1 MTEKDK
7 KSVSHNPF
15 PYSDTNRRF
24 YTFDYHMRQLFGKK
38 CAKVPID
45 GGFTCPN
52 IDGKISRGGCTYCA
66 LASCAKR
73 DLRPIDEQFYEKLN
87 ILRRKW
93 PDCIGIPYFQ
103 DYTNTYA
110 PTERLKML
118 YSEALALPGAA
129 GLHIATRADCLP
141 EPVVN
146 LLENISRNNYLVVE
160 LGLQTVSDI
169 TAEKINR
176 GHSFAEFLT
185 GYSALTSRGINVC
198 IHIINGLP
206 GETAEMMLKTA
217 KVISRL
223 HPHSVKIHLLHIMR
237 NTQMASEYE
246 AGRFDAM
253 TLEEYTDI
261 VVSQL
266 ELLPPDIVIGRVTGD
281 GTADNLIAPLWSK
294 KKFVVMNEID
304 KEFVRRNSM
313 QGIKWTGQSG

>member
-1 MTEKDK
+1 MTK
-7 KSVSHNPF
+7 KSVSCNVRENPF

-24 YTFDYHMRQLFGKK
+24 YTFDYYMRKIFGKK
-38 CAKVPID
+38 CAKVPVD
-45 GGFTCPN
+45 AGFTCPN
-52 IDGKISRGGCTYCA
+52 IDGKISRGGCTYCV
-66 LASCAKR
+66 LATCTKR
-73 DLRPIDEQFYEKLN
+73 DLRPIEEQFDEKLKA
-87 ILRRKW
+87 LRYKW

-110 PTERLKML
+110 PVEKLNML
-118 YSEALALPGAA
+118 YKQALALPGAA

-141 EPVVN
+141 EPVLD
-146 LLENISRNNYLVVE
+146 LLEEISRNTYLVVE

-185 GYSALTSRGINVC
+185 GYNALLSRGINVC

-206 GETAEMMLKTA
+206 GETGEMMLKTA
-217 KVISRL
+217 EVISVL
-223 HPHSVKIHLLHIMR
+223 HPHSIKIHLLHIMR
-237 NTQMASEYE
+237 NTRIASEYE
-246 AGRFDAM
+246 SGSFDVM
-253 TLEEYTDI
+253 TLDEYTNG

-266 ELLPPDIVIGRVTGD
+266 ELLPPDVVIGRVTGD
-281 GTADNLIAPLWSK
+281 GTADNLIAPLWSR

-313 QGIKWTGQSG
+313 QGIKWKG